1 MRRSAIALIPMAALA
16 CTANVYAW
24 QDAKA
29 PWVFDLPNGG
39 TNCTVLSETTDP
51 VRYDV
56 SFEADIRPI
65 VATLC
70 NTCHIAGSTAGFNIN
85 FSNARINLIGA
96 DETGAA
102 ASGSATI
109 LRVRP
114 GVPTASAFFDKINC
128 ANPPF
133 GGPMPPGGGATTQLQ
148 ALVHDWI
155 AAGALMPDSPGGDRT
170 FIGNFESIVRPA
182 PPL

>member
-1 MRRSAIALIPMAALA
+1 MHRSVLCLA
-16 CTANVYAW
+16 TLAVLGCSGSAFAW
-24 QDAKA
+24 QNAKA

-39 TNCTVLSETTDP
+39 TNCTVLSEITDP

-70 NTCHIAGSTAGFNIN
+70 NTCHISGSTASFNIST
-85 FSNARINLIGA
+85 SNARINLIGA
-96 DETGAA
+96 NETGAA
-102 ASGSATI
+102 SSGSSTI

-114 GVPTASAFFDKINC
+114 GVPTASAFFDKLNC

-133 GGPMPPGGGATTQLQ
+133 GGAMPPGGGAPTQLQ

-170 FIGNFESIVRPA
+170 FIGNFETIARPA
-182 PPL
+182 PAP